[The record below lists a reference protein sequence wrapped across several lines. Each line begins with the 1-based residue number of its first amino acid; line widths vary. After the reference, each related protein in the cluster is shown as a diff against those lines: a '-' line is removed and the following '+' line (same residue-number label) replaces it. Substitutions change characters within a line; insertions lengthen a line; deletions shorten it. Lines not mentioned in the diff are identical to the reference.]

1 MKFVTVVLKIR
12 GKIAILGYHCDTFS
26 GKRYTAVANTQQ
38 SRSRFFVEEEKVD
51 RLFFDK
57 EEDYVPEDVEEED
70 EGDDATPVDV
80 RDDRCH
86 YEG

>member
-1 MKFVTVVLKIR
+1 MDQRVADAKKKGEVT
-12 GKIAILGYHCDTFS
+12 
-26 GKRYTAVANTQQ
+26 
-38 SRSRFFVEEEKVD
+38 EKVD

-57 EEDYVPEDVEEED
+57 EEDCVPEDVEEED
-70 EGDDATPVDV
+70 EGDDAAPVDV